1 MPGSFVANAE
11 NISVSSRISVFSVVR
26 RSYHGERPLTYAI

>member
-11 NISVSSRISVFSVVR
+11 NNSVSSRISVISVVR
-26 RSYHGERPLTYAI
+26 RSIHAERLVTYAI